1 MKREIGSFIELEF
14 EKGREY
20 YGGSSTVRLNS
31 GRSGIYHAARC
42 LRANTVYLPYYQCGT
57 VREFLKKKG
66 IQVKYY
72 YIDEQF
78 TPLLSGIEE
87 EAAIVIVNYF
97 GIFSKERLQTV
108 AEAYKKVIIDHSQ
121 AFFGKP
127 LENCMNVYSAR
138 KFIGVPDGG
147 YVIGRGAEQF
157 YGEYEEDFSSDTSQ
171 FLLMRIE
178 YGCEG
183 KAYHAR
189 AENEERIDHTDIR
202 RMSELTRTILDGTDY
217 QRIIRKRKENFAY
230 AEKLFRDINQLSVS
244 RYLQEDCVPMVYPLL
259 VDEEGLLEGLLKEKH
274 LQGHCWNYLTDEMGK
289 DTWEYRLSKYMI
301 PVTIDQRYGKQDLEY
316 IREIV
321 GRYL

>member
-20 YGGSSTVRLNS
+20 YGGRNTVRLNS
-31 GRSGIYHAARC
+31 GRAGIYHAARC
-42 LRANTVYLPYYQCGT
+42 LQAKTVYLPYYQCET
-57 VREFLKKKG
+57 VRDFLKRKG
-66 IQVKYY
+66 IRVKYY

-97 GIFSKERLQTV
+97 GILSKERLQDV
-108 AEAYKKVIIDHSQ
+108 SEAYKKVIIDNSQ
-121 AFFGKP
+121 AFFCEP
-127 LENCMNVYSAR
+127 LEQCMNVYSAR

-147 YVIGRGAEQF
+147 YVIGRGVEKF
-157 YGEYEEDFSSDTSQ
+157 YEEYEEDFSSDTSQ
-171 FLLMRIE
+171 FLLIRIE

-183 KAYHAR
+183 KAYRAR
-189 AENEERIDHTDIR
+189 TENEERITRADIR
-202 RMSELTRTILDGTDY
+202 RMSELTQTILDGTDY
-217 QRIIRKRKENFAY
+217 QRIIRKRRENFAY
-230 AEKLFRDINQLSVS
+230 ADEMFRDINQLGTS
-244 RYLQEDCVPMVYPLL
+244 RYLKAECVPMVYPLL
-259 VDEEGLLEGLLKEKH
+259 TDREGLLENLLEAKH
-274 LQGHCWNYLTDEMGK
+274 FQGHWWSYLTDEMRK

-301 PVTIDQRYGKQDLEY
+301 PVTIDQRYGQQDLEY